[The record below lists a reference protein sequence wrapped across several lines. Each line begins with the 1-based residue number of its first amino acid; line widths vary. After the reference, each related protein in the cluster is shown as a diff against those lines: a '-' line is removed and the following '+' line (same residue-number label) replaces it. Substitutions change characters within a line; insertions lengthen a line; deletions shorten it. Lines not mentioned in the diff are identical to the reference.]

1 MFEVTIQYSAKD
13 LQRAYQLH
21 YQKGYPIGS
30 RLLMILGVISLI
42 IGGALLAYSYLY
54 LQFSNPFAWFLIA
67 YGVLMIMI
75 YFWRFYTI
83 GKRMFKKMPEFQHPY
98 HYTFS
103 EKGIKAE
110 SPLANSDNQWE
121 YYNRCII
128 SDDMILLLPNK
139 FRFNFFA
146 RRHFTDEQ
154 FKMLRHWVEANVM
167 TR

>member
-21 YQKGYPIGS
+21 YQKGYPLGS
-30 RLLMILGVISLI
+30 RLLMILGVISVI
-42 IGGALLAYSYLY
+42 VGGALLAYSYLF
-54 LQFSNPFAWFLIA
+54 LHFSNTFAWFLIF
-67 YGVLMIMI
+67 YGIFMIMF

-83 GKRMFKKMPEFQHPY
+83 GKRMFKKMPEMQHPY

-103 EKGIKAE
+103 EHGIKAE
-110 SPLANSDNQWE
+110 SPVASSNNQWE
-121 YYNRCII
+121 YYNQGIV
-128 SDDMILLLPNK
+128 SDDMIVLLPNK

-146 RRHFTDEQ
+146 RRHFTEEQ
-154 FKMLRHWVEANVM
+154 FKMLRHWVETNVK